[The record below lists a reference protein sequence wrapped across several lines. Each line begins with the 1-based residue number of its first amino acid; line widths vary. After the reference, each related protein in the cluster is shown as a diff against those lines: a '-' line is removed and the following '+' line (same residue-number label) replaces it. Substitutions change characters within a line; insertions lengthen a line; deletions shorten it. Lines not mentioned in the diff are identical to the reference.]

1 MLFLFETSA
10 GFALFK
16 LNKKLSKLEDPFSSF
31 EDPSK
36 AMKLL
41 SLEQFSK
48 FKDTRDA
55 LKCSNKLIKG
65 KIPKK
70 LEKFL

>member
-1 MLFLFETSA
+1 MFLFETAA

-16 LNKKLSKLEDPFSSF
+16 LNKKLKKIEDPVSEF
-31 EDPSK
+31 ESVNK
-36 AMKLL
+36 AMKLV

-55 LKCSNKLIKG
+55 LKCANKLIKG
-65 KIPKK
+65 KLPKK
-70 LEKFL
+70 LSKML